1 VIAILAS
8 RLDTEARALAAAWSG
23 ADAAVLSAEDLG
35 SPGWQFDPA
44 DAEAGVAVIDG
55 NRVKTADLQAVLT
68 RRPSVLA
75 EELQRIDPADRAYV
89 AAETN
94 AFLVAWLSA
103 LSCPVVNRPT
113 TTSLCGPAWGTWHW
127 QAAAARSGIRWA
139 DTGDDSETHDAVVCG
154 SACFAAQTPI
164 ETRAAKALAG
174 AAGVELLAVRF
185 RASGVCGA
193 SVAPELTDPELRAGL
208 LGHLTRKP

>member
-1 VIAILAS
+1 
-8 RLDTEARALAAAWSG
+8 
-23 ADAAVLSAEDLG
+23 
-35 SPGWQFDPA
+35 
-44 DAEAGVAVIDG
+44 
-55 NRVKTADLQAVLT
+55 
-68 RRPSVLA
+68 LA

-103 LSCPVVNRPT
+103 LSCRVVNRPT
-113 TTSLCGPAWGTWHW
+113 TTSLCGPAWGPWHW

-139 DTGDDSETHDAVVCG
+139 NSSDDSETHDAVVYG
-154 SACFAAQTPI
+154 TSCFGAQTPI
-164 ETRAAKALAG
+164 ETRAAKVMAS

-193 SVAPELTDPELRAGL
+193 SVAPELTNPELRDGL
-208 LGHLTRKP
+208 LEHLTRNS